1 MVNPTCVVTAQGP
14 IRDVITTSGLATTPQ
29 GRAAV
34 PVVVAVLVVE
44 LLVLG

>member
-1 MVNPTCVVTAQGP
+1 M
-14 IRDVITTSGLATTPQ
+14 TTSGLATTPQ

>member
-1 MVNPTCVVTAQGP
+1 
-14 IRDVITTSGLATTPQ
+14 VITTSGLATTPQ